1 MKKYIEDT
9 IAIIIVLAA
18 VYTLLIAGHVIS

>member
-18 VYTLLIAGHVIS
+18 VYTLLIAGYVIS